1 MAIEIVDLP
10 SYIYIYIIYIY
21 YNAMSQTTHRGLN
34 AHLPAMDA
42 ALRERVIPL

>member
-10 SYIYIYIIYIY
+10 SYIYIIYIH